1 MLSSTLRTGSRLDR
15 ENAMASIVRT
25 EAVAYRYPQNS
36 HGLEPFSLT
45 IAPGEPVLVAGPS
58 GCGKSTL
65 ARCLTGLI
73 PHLYRGWMEGG
84 VWLDGLRTADTP
96 LWQLCERA
104 GLVFQNP
111 AAQMLAQSVEE
122 EVLFGLENLGLPRET
137 MRERMEATLTRFGL
151 EALRKRS
158 PQTLSGGEQQKLALA
173 AIIARQPPVLVLD
186 EPLSMLDSTAAAE
199 LVVHVADLADAGT
212 TVIICE
218 HREEYLRPIAGL
230 RMLRLSGPVAP
241 DITVPGLIPPQSR
254 TAGQALTAEGL
265 TVRLGGQMI
274 LDKLCFSAEPG
285 QVVAIV
291 GRNGVGKTTLLRALA
306 GLQKYEGHITMSG
319 DPADAATG
327 SRPDLGMVFQNADLQ
342 LFHASVREEILYRVP
357 GPDMDLYTWL
367 LEVLGLARYE
377 GVPPLLLSEGEKK
390 RVVLATVLMR
400 RPHHGLLLDEPSL
413 GQDAAHKA
421 MLVRL
426 ARALAAAGRLV
437 IVTTHDLPLAAQADR
452 LLLLGPDGFVADGPP
467 DQVFG
472 DAAPWVRIGLKVPE
486 WVHTQAGFPGAQGEG
501 LIVPEGAGGPGR

>member
-1 MLSSTLRTGSRLDR
+1 MPSTLRTGGRLER
-15 ENAMASIVRT
+15 EKAVADIVHA
-25 EAVAYRYPQNS
+25 EAAAYRYPQNN
-36 HGLEPFSLT
+36 HGLEPLSLA
-45 IAPGEPVLVAGPS
+45 IAPGEPVLIAGPS

-84 VWLDGLRTADTP
+84 VWMDGLRTADTP
-96 LWQLCERA
+96 LWQLSERA

-137 MRERMEATLTRFGL
+137 MRERLEATLTRFGL
-151 EALRKRS
+151 EALHKRS

-199 LVVHVADLADAGT
+199 LVDHLAVLADSGT
-212 TVIICE
+212 TVVICE
-218 HREEYLRPIAGL
+218 HREEYLRPLTGL
-230 RMLRLSGPVAP
+230 RTVRLSGHVAP
-241 DITVPGLIPPQSR
+241 DATVPRLIPPHSEE
-254 TAGQALTAEGL
+254 AAQALAVEGL
-265 TVRLGGQMI
+265 TVRLGGQTI
-274 LDKLCFSAEPG
+274 LDRLGFSAEPG

-306 GLQKYEGHITMSG
+306 GLQKHEGRIAIDG
-319 DPADAATG
+319 DP
-327 SRPDLGMVFQNADLQ
+327 PDLGMVFQNADLQ

-357 GPDMDLYTWL
+357 EPDMDLYAWL

-377 GVPPLLLSEGEKK
+377 DVPPLLLSEGEKK
-390 RVVLATVLMR
+390 RVVLATVLVR
-400 RPHHGLLLDEPSL
+400 RPRHGLLLDEPSL
-413 GQDAAHKA
+413 GQDAAHKVL
-421 MLVRL
+421 LVRL

-452 LLLLGPDGFVADGPP
+452 LLLLGPDGFVVDGPP

-472 DAAPWVRIGLKVPE
+472 DTAAWARIGLKVPE
-486 WVHTQAGFPGAQGEG
+486 WVRSPASSPCPQGEG
-501 LIVPEGAGGPGR
+501 PRAAKGAGGVGR